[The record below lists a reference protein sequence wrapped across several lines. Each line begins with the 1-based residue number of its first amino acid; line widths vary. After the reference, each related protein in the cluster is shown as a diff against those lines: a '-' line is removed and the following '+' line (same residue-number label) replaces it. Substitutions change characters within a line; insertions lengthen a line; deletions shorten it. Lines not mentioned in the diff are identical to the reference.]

1 MGVDREGGVFR
12 EERMDEHR
20 EAMAKGGEQQGV
32 QRAECNVKS
41 GWVESGGKGTITK
54 SKNEFIYVILSS
66 LNKIVRRV
74 NDLDKFIED
83 LFGKLDKGIH
93 SISSKLKILQENIIQ
108 LTNTITYKIPN
119 EVLFMQVWKSRKTFP
134 NITIETQQVYSCTS
148 LPINIFERNNANIVI
163 PLLTVPSYHQ
173 SDMEDSSSSDGSF
186 NPFLYCSK
194 FVKENIQ
201 TSEKHLQDKNLDHD
215 SESKDMLQCQLVKEL
230 ISVDHIRSSG
240 SAVSHSYL
248 DQSEGRSSFYIFPL
262 NKRKPQEKS
271 AVNILSGE
279 KKCLH
284 YNIEH
289 MNNSRHRVLY
299 GTGKG
304 EVVLSQPLP
313 LTDYTTDV
321 FVNPLAP
328 EAPPLPS
335 DWLIQLT
342 SSKGP
347 SAPRVVSS
355 ISSPETS
362 PLLVLETTTAT
373 TSACLKTTS
382 KIDLKMSP
390 EFTSTPESLECFELQ
405 PDDLS
410 PRSQDQMIPPHL
422 YPSVTSL
429 SSKSW
434 DSVVDVIDHT
444 LASFPQSLKSV
455 KSSPVSPSKSRAA
468 CRPLPQKQVHN
479 TSGSSSVQLSRSSR
493 VSHHSLSLSASS
505 SPQTQISSNLSLS
518 PKRSVSHLTKL
529 IEAQSRSPMTYSPQS
544 KLSCFTSTKVTTLQ
558 STLSS
563 LKSTSISSRRAL
575 AISQYAIVPPYA
587 DVKQNPP
594 SILPILSKARKALME
609 AIRKGIQLHK
619 TRENIPKGETEFP
632 ENEADIIRIRRKAM
646 GYNSGKSDSETDW
659 VE

>member
-1 MGVDREGGVFR
+1 MTCPWGVAEMGALKTQDPYQVRVF
-12 EERMDEHR
+12 
-20 EAMAKGGEQQGV
+20 
-32 QRAECNVKS
+32 QR
-41 GWVESGGKGTITK
+41 T
-54 SKNEFIYVILSS
+54 L
-66 LNKIVRRV
+66 
-74 NDLDKFIED
+74 LD
-83 LFGKLDKGIH
+83 
-93 SISSKLKILQENIIQ
+93 
-108 LTNTITYKIPN
+108 
-119 EVLFMQVWKSRKTFP
+119 
-134 NITIETQQVYSCTS
+134 CTS
-148 LPINIFERNNANIVI
+148 PLPDPETNPFTGL
-163 PLLTVPSYHQ
+163 PLYYQ
-173 SDMEDSSSSDGSF
+173 SDMEYSSSSDGSF
-186 NPFLYCSK
+186 HPFLYCSK

-201 TSEKHLQDKNLDHD
+201 TSEKHIQDKNLDHD

-248 DQSEGRSSFYIFPL
+248 DQSEGSSSFYIFPL
-262 NKRKPQEKS
+262 NKSKPQGKS

-289 MNNSRHRVLY
+289 TSNSHHRVLY

-304 EVVLSQPLP
+304 EVVLSQPSP

-321 FVNPLAP
+321 FINPLAP

-355 ISSPETS
+355 ISSPVTS
-362 PLLVLETTTAT
+362 PILVLETTTAT
-373 TSACLKTTS
+373 TSDCLKSTS

-410 PRSQDQMIPPHL
+410 PQSQDQMIPPHL
-422 YPSVTSL
+422 YASVI
-429 SSKSW
+429 SW
-434 DSVVDVIDHT
+434 DSVVDVTDHT
-444 LASFPQSLKSV
+444 LAVQPQQYSTYQFIKSFPQSLKSA
-455 KSSPVSPSKSRAA
+455 KSSPVSPSKSRSE
-468 CRPLPQKQVHN
+468 CRPLPQKQVQN
-479 TSGSSSVQLSRSSR
+479 TSGPLSAQLPRSSR
-493 VSHHSLSLSASS
+493 VSHHYLSVSASS
-505 SPQTQISSNLSLS
+505 SPKTQTASNLSLS

-529 IEAQSRSPMTYSPQS
+529 IEAQSRSPMTHLPQS
-544 KLSCFTSTKVTTLQ
+544 KLSSFTSTKVTTLQ
-558 STLSS
+558 SSLSS
-563 LKSTSISSRRAL
+563 LKSTPISSRKAL
-575 AISQYAIVPPYA
+575 AISQHAIVPPYA

-619 TRENIPKGETEFP
+619 TRESIPKGETEFP

>member
-1 MGVDREGGVFR
+1 
-12 EERMDEHR
+12 
-20 EAMAKGGEQQGV
+20 
-32 QRAECNVKS
+32 
-41 GWVESGGKGTITK
+41 
-54 SKNEFIYVILSS
+54 
-66 LNKIVRRV
+66 
-74 NDLDKFIED
+74 
-83 LFGKLDKGIH
+83 
-93 SISSKLKILQENIIQ
+93 
-108 LTNTITYKIPN
+108 
-119 EVLFMQVWKSRKTFP
+119 
-134 NITIETQQVYSCTS
+134 
-148 LPINIFERNNANIVI
+148 
-163 PLLTVPSYHQ
+163 
-173 SDMEDSSSSDGSF
+173 MEDSSSSDGSF
-186 NPFLYCSK
+186 HPFLYCSK

-230 ISVDHIRSSG
+230 ISVDHIRTSG

-262 NKRKPQEKS
+262 NKSKPQGKF

-289 MNNSRHRVLY
+289 MSNSHHRVLY

-304 EVVLSQPLP
+304 EVVLCQPPP

-390 EFTSTPESLECFELQ
+390 EFPSTPESLECFELQ

-444 LASFPQSLKSV
+444 LAVQPQQCSTYQFIKSFPQSLKSA

-468 CRPLPQKQVHN
+468 CRPLPQKQVQN
-479 TSGSSSVQLSRSSR
+479 TSGSSSAQLPRSPR
-493 VSHHSLSLSASS
+493 VSHHSLSVSASS

-529 IEAQSRSPMTYSPQS
+529 IEAQSRSPMMYSPQS

-558 STLSS
+558 SSLSS

-575 AISQYAIVPPYA
+575 AISQYAIVPPYT

-619 TRENIPKGETEFP
+619 TRESIPRGETKFP